1 VAQRR
6 AGSREVHGI
15 LLLDKPSGITSNAAL
30 QIVKRL
36 YHARKGGHTGSL
48 DPLATGMLPICLGEA
63 TKMSGFLLEAD
74 KYYRVLIKLGIKTT
88 TGDAEGDVI
97 ATHPVGYISD
107 DDLSEV
113 LADFIGPI
121 EQIPPMHSAVKRDG
135 QPLYKLAHKG
145 VVVER
150 NPRKV
155 TIRNL
160 KVLGLHDDL
169 LEIDVRC
176 SKGTYVRTLAEDIGE
191 KLGCGGHI
199 AALRRLEVGSFDAG
213 KMITLD
219 LLQKTAD
226 KGLTGLDALLL
237 PIQSAVSQWPDVKL
251 SQDIAYFIKKG
262 QAVVVPHAPSRG
274 YVKLY
279 SGEADFM
286 GIGHILEDGR
296 VAPRRL
302 MNL

>member
-1 VAQRR
+1 MAQRR